1 MRRLIKAA
9 RGQQHDRK
17 TKQQQRAAK
26 SASFTPR
33 PTFATKTEPQKPR
46 VYALNGAYAAEVEFN
61 RNPAGLLRT
70 ILNAA
75 EAESLSELAVDLA
88 IAPSEEWL
96 NEYLESALQ
105 LFGFEQS
112 AAQVQVS
119 FAASMQTLNREYPP
133 VVRSFAASVRL
144 RAGVPDWASLFE
156 E

>member
-17 TKQQQRAAK
+17 TEQQQRALK
-26 SASFTPR
+26 PASFTPP

-75 EAESLSELAVDLA
+75 EAESLSELAADLA

-96 NEYLESALQ
+96 TEYWGSALQ
-105 LFGFEQS
+105 LFGFERS
-112 AAQVQVS
+112 AAQVRVS
-119 FAASMQTLNREYPP
+119 FEASMQALNREYPP
-133 VVRSFAASVRL
+133 GVRSFVASVWL
-144 RAGVPDWASLFE
+144 RGGGTDWASLFE